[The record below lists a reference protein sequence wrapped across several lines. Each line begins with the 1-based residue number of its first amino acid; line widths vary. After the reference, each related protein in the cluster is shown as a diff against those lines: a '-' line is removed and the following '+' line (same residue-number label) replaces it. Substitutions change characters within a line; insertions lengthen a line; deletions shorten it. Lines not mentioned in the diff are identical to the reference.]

1 MKIVKYKRPI
11 SDCVLC
17 YVRIIAYTSMLAVI
31 LPVIYFVLTHCGKV
45 TLRERIQSALY
56 QLDKL
61 IHI

>member
-17 YVRIIAYTSMLAVI
+17 YVLIIAYTSMLAVI

-45 TLRERIQSALY
+45 KLRERIQSMLH
-56 QLDKL
+56 QLDKM

>member
-1 MKIVKYKRPI
+1 MKIVRYKRPL

-17 YVRIIAYTSMLAVI
+17 YVRIIAYTSMLVVV
-31 LPVIYFVLTHCGKV
+31 LPVIYFLLTHCGKV
-45 TLRERIQSALY
+45 TLRERIQSVLY